1 MGDVL
6 DDLVRLLL
14 AQGELVARGVVCANH
29 VDEGIHGERVVLARD
44 GEAGHGLG
52 VAFVTLLEQVRL
64 FEDLAGVAEE
74 RLALGGGHHALAR
87 PVEHGDPHLALQVA
101 HGGCHA
107 RLRHEQAPCRLGDA
121 ATRGHLDDV
130 SELLEFH
137 GLPLIDGGV
146 HRSREHFTAL
156 QSNFTP
162 KGAHMVKQ
170 TAGRDALVLRAHGR
184 HADGSPHLRRGRVRA
199 KSWRCS
205 RSVSPPQFRDSP

>member
-14 AQGELVARGVVCANH
+14 AQGELVARGVVSADH
-29 VDEGIHGERVVLARD
+29 VDERVDGEGVVLARD

-64 FEDLAGVAEE
+64 FEHLTGVAEE

-87 PVEHGDPHLALQVA
+87 PVEHRDAHLAFQIA
-101 HGGCHA
+101 HGGGHA
-107 RLRHEQAPCRLGDA
+107 RLRYEKPPRRLGDA
-121 ATRGHLDDV
+121 AARGHLDDV

-156 QSNFTP
+156 
-162 KGAHMVKQ
+162 
-170 TAGRDALVLRAHGR
+170 
-184 HADGSPHLRRGRVRA
+184 
-199 KSWRCS
+199 
-205 RSVSPPQFRDSP
+205 

>member
-14 AQGELVARGVVCANH
+14 AQGELVARGVERADH
-29 VDEGIHGERVVLARD
+29 VHERVDGEGVVLARD

-74 RLALGGGHHALAR
+74 RLALGGGHHSLAR

-101 HGGCHA
+101 HGGGHA

-121 ATRGHLDDV
+121 AARGHLDDV

-137 GLPLIDGGV
+137 RVPFRLQLPVPYI
-146 HRSREHFTAL
+146 S
-156 QSNFTP
+156 
-162 KGAHMVKQ
+162 
-170 TAGRDALVLRAHGR
+170 
-184 HADGSPHLRRGRVRA
+184 
-199 KSWRCS
+199 
-205 RSVSPPQFRDSP
+205 

>member
-14 AQGELVARGVVCANH
+14 AQGELVARGVVCADH
-29 VDEGIHGERVVLARD
+29 VDEGIHSERVVLAGD
-44 GEAGHGLG
+44 SEAGHGFG

-64 FEDLAGVAEE
+64 FEHLTGVAEK

-121 ATRGHLDDV
+121 AARGHLDDV

-137 GLPLIDGGV
+137 RVPFRLQLPVPYI
-146 HRSREHFTAL
+146 S
-156 QSNFTP
+156 
-162 KGAHMVKQ
+162 
-170 TAGRDALVLRAHGR
+170 
-184 HADGSPHLRRGRVRA
+184 
-199 KSWRCS
+199 
-205 RSVSPPQFRDSP
+205 